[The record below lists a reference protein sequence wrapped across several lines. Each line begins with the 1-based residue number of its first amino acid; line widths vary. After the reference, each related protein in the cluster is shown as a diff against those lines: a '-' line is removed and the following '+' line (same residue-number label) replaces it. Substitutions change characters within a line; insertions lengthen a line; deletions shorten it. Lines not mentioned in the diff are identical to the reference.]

1 MYKSKLQEL
10 CHRRSW
16 ELPEY
21 TTVKN
26 GPDHMPRFTASV
38 NVHGEVFQTPA
49 LCRSAKEAQNTAARI
64 AFDHFNVPSS
74 PRLHRPPPSSSAVA
88 FQFNDVSVPAVHS
101 SPEMQPVAGDLPL
114 LTLSPQPVAGAP
126 LPLSPLPSALPIPPP
141 GLLAIKKDTNSQPAI
156 EEVLQQNCEDTADTS
171 MVHRRAIGSH
181 VSHFRS
187 CKMKAYENDSSLT
200 GTLHMYKNLLQQYA
214 QKQNLGFPVYTSE
227 AEGPPHARRFKSR
240 VCLDGKSY
248 ETYDFFPTLKE
259 AEQAAA
265 KVACEVLSVDV
276 VQEDAGLYKNLLQ
289 EFAQKKGLLCP
300 SYETVSSGL
309 SHRPVFVSTV
319 EIGSDTFQGAEAKTK
334 KLAEMNAAKVAY
346 YALTKG
352 CPASE
357 SSKVSSVNECVV
369 ANILPQNTQPVAMNK
384 KHQDAAGEDSQIHAK
399 RAKSSPENMN
409 VNAHVPGPPHCSS
422 PSNDTDMLSS
432 QVENSTST
440 QPVAE
445 QPLENQHL
453 HQWKTVVCPRN
464 SRLPVPEHASVK
476 PYSDDKW
483 VAYRVELDHE
493 AAA

>member
-26 GPDHMPRFTASV
+26 GPDHLPRFTASV

-49 LCRSAKEAQNTAARI
+49 LCRSAKEAQNIAARI

-88 FQFNDVSVPAVHS
+88 FQFNDVSGPAVPP
-101 SPEMQPVAGDLPL
+101 SPELQPVAGDLPL
-114 LTLSPQPVAGAP
+114 LTLSTQPVAGAP

-141 GLLAIKKDTNSQPAI
+141 GLLAIKKDTNSKPAI

-181 VSHFRS
+181 
-187 CKMKAYENDSSLT
+187 

-240 VCLDGKSY
+240 VNLNGKSY
-248 ETYDFFPTLKE
+248 ETFEFFPILKE

-300 SYETVSSGL
+300 VYETVSSGL

-319 EIGSDTFQGAEAKTK
+319 EIGSDTFRGAEAKTK

-384 KHQDAAGEDSQIHAK
+384 KHQDATDEESQIHAK
-399 RAKSSPENMN
+399 RAKSSPENVN
-409 VNAHVPGPPHCSS
+409 VNAHVPGPPHSTS
-422 PSNDTDMLSS
+422 PSSDTDLLSS

-453 HQWKTVVCPRN
+453 HRWKTVVRPRN
-464 SRLPVPEHASVK
+464 SSSPLPEHASVK
-476 PYSDDKW
+476 PYSDYKW

-493 AAA
+493 PTA

>member
-21 TTVKN
+21 TTIKN
-26 GPDHMPRFTASV
+26 GPDHMSRFTASV

-74 PRLHRPPPSSSAVA
+74 PRLHRPLPSSPALPS
-88 FQFNDVSVPAVHS
+88 QFNDVSVPAVPP

-114 LTLSPQPVAGAP
+114 LTLSPQRVAGAP
-126 LPLSPLPSALPIPPP
+126 LPVSPLPSALPIPPR
-141 GLLAIKKDTNSQPAI
+141 GLLAIKKDTNPKPAI
-156 EEVLQQNCEDTADTS
+156 EEVQQQNCEDTTDTS

-181 VSHFRS
+181 
-187 CKMKAYENDSSLT
+187 D
-200 GTLHMYKNLLQQYA
+200 TLHMYKNLLQQYA

-240 VCLDGKSY
+240 
-248 ETYDFFPTLKE
+248 E

-265 KVACEVLSVDV
+265 KVACQVLSVDV

-346 YALTKG
+346 YALTRG
-352 CPASE
+352 CTAGE

-369 ANILPQNTQPVAMNK
+369 ADILPQHSQLVAMNK
-384 KHQDAAGEDSQIHAK
+384 KHQDATFE
-399 RAKSSPENMN
+399 
-409 VNAHVPGPPHCSS
+409 
-422 PSNDTDMLSS
+422 
-432 QVENSTST
+432 VENSTST

-445 QPLENQHL
+445 QPFESQHL
-453 HQWKTVVCPRN
+453 HQWKTVVYPRLTCQYLN
-464 SRLPVPEHASVK
+464 MLP
-476 PYSDDKW
+476 
-483 VAYRVELDHE
+483 
-493 AAA
+493 

>member
-21 TTVKN
+21 TTIKN
-26 GPDHMPRFTASV
+26 GPDHMSRFTASV

-49 LCRSAKEAQNTAARI
+49 LC
-64 AFDHFNVPSS
+64 S
-74 PRLHRPPPSSSAVA
+74 PCGS
-88 FQFNDVSVPAVHS
+88 S

-114 LTLSPQPVAGAP
+114 LTLSPQRVAGAP
-126 LPLSPLPSALPIPPP
+126 LPVSPLPSALPIPPR
-141 GLLAIKKDTNSQPAI
+141 GLLAIKKDTNPKPAI
-156 EEVLQQNCEDTADTS
+156 EEVQQQNCEDTTDTS

-181 VSHFRS
+181 
-187 CKMKAYENDSSLT
+187 D
-200 GTLHMYKNLLQQYA
+200 TLHMYKNLLQQYA

-248 ETYDFFPTLKE
+248 ETFEFFPTLKE

-265 KVACEVLSVDV
+265 KVACQVLSVDV

-346 YALTKG
+346 YALTRG
-352 CPASE
+352 CTAGE

-369 ANILPQNTQPVAMNK
+369 ADILPQHSQLVAMNK
-384 KHQDAAGEDSQIHAK
+384 KHQDATFEEYHIHTK
-399 RAKSSPENMN
+399 RAKSSPENVN
-409 VNAHVPGPPHCSS
+409 VNAHVPGPPHSTS
-422 PSNDTDMLSS
+422 PSNDTDLLCSP
-432 QVENSTST
+432 VENSTST

-445 QPLENQHL
+445 QPFESQHL
-453 HQWKTVVCPRN
+453 HQWKTVVYPRN
-464 SRLPVPEHASVK
+464 SSLPVPKHASLK

-483 VAYRVELDHE
+483 VAYRVELDPE
-493 AAA
+493 PTA

>member
-26 GPDHMPRFTASV
+26 GPDHMPRFTATV

-49 LCRSAKEAQNTAARI
+49 LCRSAKDAQNTAARI

-74 PRLHRPPPSSSAVA
+74 PRLHRPLPSSSALPAVA
-88 FQFNDVSVPAVHS
+88 FQFNDVSVPALPP

-114 LTLSPQPVAGAP
+114 LTLSPQPVAGVP
-126 LPLSPLPSALPIPPP
+126 LPLSPLPSALPFPPP
-141 GLLAIKKDTNSQPAI
+141 GLLAIKKDTNSKPAI
-156 EEVLQQNCEDTADTS
+156 EEVLQQNSEDTTDTS

-181 VSHFRS
+181 GLWAIKKDTNSKPAIEEVLQQNSEDTTDTSMVHRRAIGSH
-187 CKMKAYENDSSLT
+187 D
-200 GTLHMYKNLLQQYA
+200 TLHMYKNLLQQYA

-248 ETYDFFPTLKE
+248 ETFEFFPTLKE

-265 KVACEVLSVDV
+265 KVACQMLSVDV

-300 SYETVSSGL
+300 LYETVSSGL

-319 EIGSDTFQGAEAKTK
+319 EIGSDTFRGAEAKTK

-346 YALTKG
+346 YALTRG

-384 KHQDAAGEDSQIHAK
+384 KHQDAPNE
-399 RAKSSPENMN
+399 
-409 VNAHVPGPPHCSS
+409 GPPHSTP
-422 PSNDTDMLSS
+422 PSNDTDLLSS
-432 QVENSTST
+432 QVENSTYT

-445 QPLENQHL
+445 QPLDNQHL

-464 SRLPVPEHASVK
+464 SSLPVPKHASVK

-483 VAYRVELDHE
+483 VAYRVEP
-493 AAA
+493 

>member
-21 TTVKN
+21 TTIKN
-26 GPDHMPRFTASV
+26 GPDHMSRFTASV

-74 PRLHRPPPSSSAVA
+74 PRLHRPLPSSSALPS
-88 FQFNDVSVPAVHS
+88 QFNDVSVPAVPP

-114 LTLSPQPVAGAP
+114 LTLSPQRVAEAP
-126 LPLSPLPSALPIPPP
+126 LPVSPLPSALPIPPR
-141 GLLAIKKDTNSQPAI
+141 GLLAIKKDTNPKPAI
-156 EEVLQQNCEDTADTS
+156 EEVLQQNCEDNTDTS

-181 VSHFRS
+181 
-187 CKMKAYENDSSLT
+187 D
-200 GTLHMYKNLLQQYA
+200 TLHMYKNLLQQYA

-248 ETYDFFPTLKE
+248 ETFEFFPTLKE

-265 KVACEVLSVDV
+265 KVACQVLSVDV

-346 YALTKG
+346 YALTRG
-352 CPASE
+352 CTAGE

-369 ANILPQNTQPVAMNK
+369 ADILPQHSQLVAMNK
-384 KHQDAAGEDSQIHAK
+384 KHQDATFE
-399 RAKSSPENMN
+399 
-409 VNAHVPGPPHCSS
+409 GPPHSTS
-422 PSNDTDMLSS
+422 PSNDTDLLCSP
-432 QVENSTST
+432 VENSTST

-445 QPLENQHL
+445 QPFESQHL
-453 HQWKTVVCPRN
+453 HQWKTVVYPRN
-464 SRLPVPEHASVK
+464 SSLPVPKHASLK

-483 VAYRVELDHE
+483 VAYRVELDPE
-493 AAA
+493 PTA